1 MFNHLIASKKGPPKD
16 EGTILNPMFS
26 NPVLHEAM
34 RIEDNEKLPVIKQ
47 SLSIKRAIFGPAKS
61 KVKL

>member
-1 MFNHLIASKKGPPKD
+1 MFNHLIASKKGPPVD

-34 RIEDNEKLPVIKQ
+34 RIEDNEKFPVI
-47 SLSIKRAIFGPAKS
+47 R
-61 KVKL
+61 

>member
-1 MFNHLIASKKGPPKD
+1 MFNHLIARKKGPTKD

-34 RIEDNEKLPVIKQ
+34 RIEDNEKLPVIRQ
-47 SLSIKRAIFGPAKS
+47 SSSIKRTIFGPAKS
-61 KVKL
+61 RVKL

>member
-16 EGTILNPMFS
+16 KGTILNPMFS

-34 RIEDNEKLPVIKQ
+34 RIEDNEKLPVIRQ
-47 SLSIKRAIFGPAKS
+47 SFTIKGAIFGPTKS
-61 KVKL
+61 RVKL